1 MRNLDKFTEL
11 ANAEFNKAAGGGM
24 KADNKPK
31 NEEKPVKKEV
41 KKEVK
46 EEKKEEERMA
56 LFDMSDE
63 RLIYPG
69 RSKGGSERG
78 KQTTIYF
85 TEEENN
91 ILDKLAEKHRMSKN
105 MVVRMLVLNAK

>member
-31 NEEKPVKKEV
+31 NEEKPV